1 MDSLRLLLPLGFRH
15 ALQFLLTAV
24 IGVRALGFLS
34 IDAVCLSVSVRLKSA
49 VGLCSLHRAH
59 CLVGCSCVFIGF
71 WSGDFGFGQL
81 IGQGGRDVAKWVST

>member
-1 MDSLRLLLPLGFRH
+1 MSFMDSLRLLLELGFRH
-15 ALQFLLTAV
+15 ALQFLLTTV

-34 IDAVCLSVSVRLKSA
+34 IDAVCLSVSVHLKSA

-59 CLVGCSCVFIGF
+59 CLVGFMVF

-81 IGQGGRDVAKWVST
+81 IGQGGRGVAKWVST